1 MGSEDL
7 VLLHPWHTTE
17 SSPQSWDA
25 VLRGKDPSLSKGKLK
40 EQRILEQDTPT
51 SMRLIPG
58 GRCTEVIRN
67 LNPTF
72 EDWLFMSRV
81 VDERASEF
89 SVDGHGERLLGKEK
103 IQGRK
108 SWSREDQV
116 AWEMKNYAPEEAG
129 TLCG

>member
-1 MGSEDL
+1 M
-7 VLLHPWHTTE
+7 
-17 SSPQSWDA
+17 
-25 VLRGKDPSLSKGKLK
+25 RGKDPSLSKGKLK

-58 GRCTEVIRN
+58 RSCPEVIQN

-89 SVDGHGERLLGKEK
+89 SADGHGERLLGKEK

-108 SWSREDQV
+108 SWSGGDQV

-129 TLCG
+129 TVCG